1 MNSRPAGKGIS
12 ALWRGLSERPAGHLR
27 ALDGLR
33 ALAILL
39 VVATHTA
46 AAFRGAG
53 GAETALLRF
62 PLIQGGWVGVPLFF
76 TLSGFLIGRQLWSE
90 LATHGRVDAPRF
102 LLRRGLRIWPLYFL
116 LLALFSF
123 LPTPHGTPAV
133 SAWPE
138 WLFLSNYQPGPL
150 IRADWSL
157 ATEEQFYLA
166 AALLFGVAGRHL
178 LPGKRFVLICLALLT
193 LAPLSRALAVHL
205 AGPAVSG
212 DVMWQILH
220 LYRPLHT
227 HFDGLVGGLLIAR
240 CLATTPGVAAGA
252 TPRIPWVG
260 ILTACLIVAGMLRF
274 AAPLVFTYTA
284 LSLVFGALVWMAA
297 SGAGG
302 WGMRFLSSTPLHV
315 VSKLSYG
322 IYLLHERLLPGLSD
336 AMVTI
341 TRGLPGA
348 LQFGVLL
355 GVTVAACL
363 LTATV
368 TYLVIERPFLD
379 LRGRWSRTRTA

>member
-1 MNSRPAGKGIS
+1 MNSRPATHGIS
-12 ALWRGLSERPAGHLR
+12 TLWRELCDRPAGHLR

-39 VVATHTA
+39 VVATHAA

-90 LATHGRVDAPRF
+90 LAAHGSVDAPRF
-102 LLRRGLRIWPLYFL
+102 LLRRGLRIWPLYFF
-116 LLALFSF
+116 LLALFSC
-123 LPTPHGTPAV
+123 LPTPRGTPVA

-178 LPGKRFVLICLALLT
+178 LPGRRFVIFCLVLLA
-193 LAPLSRALAVHL
+193 LAPLSRALTVHL
-205 AGPAVSG
+205 AGPSLSG

-240 CLATTPGVAAGA
+240 CLATTPGSTARA
-252 TPRIPWVG
+252 TRRVPWAT
-260 ILTACLIVAGMLRF
+260 ILIACLIIAGVLRF
-274 AAPLVFTYTA
+274 VAPLVVTYTA
-284 LSLVFGALVWMAA
+284 LSLIFGALVWMSA
-297 SGAGG
+297 SGGGG
-302 WGMRFLSSTPLHV
+302 WAMRFLSSTPLHV

-322 IYLLHERLLPGLSD
+322 IYLLHERLLPGLAD
-336 AMVTI
+336 AVVKV

-348 LQFGVLL
+348 LQFTALL

-363 LTATV
+363 VAAAV
-368 TYLVIERPFLD
+368 TYFAIECPFLN
-379 LRGRWSRTRTA
+379 LRGRWSRTRSA

>member
-1 MNSRPAGKGIS
+1 MSSRPAFQGIS
-12 ALWRGLSERPAGHLR
+12 ALWRGLCDRPTGHLR

-39 VVATHTA
+39 VVATHAA
-46 AAFRGAG
+46 AAFRGAD

-116 LLALFSF
+116 LLAIFSC
-123 LPTPHGTPAV
+123 LPAPRGTPAM

-178 LPGKRFVLICLALLT
+178 LSGKRFVILCVALLT
-193 LAPLSRALAVHL
+193 LAPLSRALTVHL
-205 AGPAVSG
+205 AGPALSG

-240 CLATTPGVAAGA
+240 CLATTPGTAGRATRRVPWAA
-252 TPRIPWVG
+252 
-260 ILTACLIVAGMLRF
+260 ILIACLVVAGFLRF
-274 AAPLVFTYTA
+274 VAPLVATYTA
-284 LSLVFGALVWMAA
+284 LSLIFGALVWMSA
-297 SGAGG
+297 SGGGG
-302 WGMRFLSSTPLHV
+302 WAMRFLSSTPLHV

-322 IYLLHERLLPGLSD
+322 IYLLHERLLPGLAD
-336 AMVTI
+336 AVVNA

-348 LQFGVLL
+348 LQFGLLL
-355 GVTVAACL
+355 GVTVVACL
-363 LTATV
+363 MAATV
-368 TYLVIERPFLD
+368 TYFAVERPFLN
-379 LRGRWSRTRTA
+379 LRSRWSRTRSA